1 MSFFWF
7 GQLPLSNS
15 GCTHEIPQYDE
26 IFASIKLIFA
36 WHVRHVWHVFCLT
49 SPRASVSMVATL
61 TTMTRIVV
69 SQFTSSSL
77 LLLLCYCSYNYF
89 DSVFIIVV
97 VFAIINVVTTIV
109 SFMFVFLI
117 FYWFVIVIIGHHYTS
132 FWIAHFIRQF
142 HSSTIH

>member
-15 GCTHEIPQYDE
+15 GCAHEIPQYDE

-49 SPRASVSMVATL
+49 SPRTSISMVATL
-61 TTMTRIVV
+61 TTVTRIIV
-69 SQFTSSSL
+69 SQFTSSS

>member
-49 SPRASVSMVATL
+49 SPRASISIVATL
-61 TTMTRIVV
+61 TTVTRIVV
-69 SQFTSSSL
+69 SQFTSSS

-97 VFAIINVVTTIV
+97 VFAIINVVATIV